1 MRTTIQIGADVE
13 NPDFSFTDDSVISV
27 SSDMSV
33 SMDLSEIAADVAEI
47 QVKCAD
53 TDLMNEPWATPV
65 YIYTGND
72 LNAKLYLK
80 NVTRTANNQYNITAI
95 SAIGLMEYD
104 TYYGD
109 ILSGESFESVA
120 KKILLTNGFTW
131 AGYGTKLHRGK
142 LGNMTYNGSE
152 AIHFHAI
159 AYSEWADID
168 KYTIANADFKLNKC
182 ILNELPNDPYPTATS
197 VKIPLW
203 GSMASDELIAK
214 TSTVANEMKNANCGI
229 YMNMVRA
236 STADPWPD
244 YGEVFF
250 WCWNRTFSL
259 GTPSAP
265 INFTIAINVPNN
277 TAVINNVTYS
287 LSYFNPSTA
296 FENIY
301 PPEFPYGGGWFAD
314 VVSETLY
321 TKAKYYKPPIYC
333 DIEYGSQYTASL
345 YTEADPPQL
354 SYETT
359 VRLKGKATG
368 EIYVI
373 SKLVST
379 GEETQSE
386 DYAEWSVLGGNVSVI
401 QKNPQEYQKEIANH
415 ANYDAVSEVKVYGWI
430 PICTKREALHQL
442 LFSTGVTLIKDSN
455 GNYLF
460 TGLSNT
466 ETAISDAFIYEGG
479 SVEKFEK
486 VNTLEITEHSFI
498 YSETAAQE
506 VLFENDTVPITDAI
520 VAQYSVSPVYTGSA
534 PTVDPSIELLDYN
547 CNACVI
553 SGKGQIKQIPYFH
566 SEGVVTRV
574 IGDYADGKTV
584 AVENCGLITMQNS
597 EAILDRVEEY
607 YRDSTTVKI
616 NIVSNGERCGAR
628 YSYKNPFNELSS
640 GILYKAT
647 HQYSGIDKVSCEF
660 IEGFRPLPPGG
671 GYQNFVLLTGS
682 GTWTVPEEV
691 FDVPRPRI
699 RIVLIGGGKG
709 GKSGLKGVDGIS
721 TPVNEGSTYQLGG
734 LGGDPGEGGKVLDI
748 TLRDPPQSIIYSCGS
763 GGAGAPICESTT
775 TPNEGTE
782 GTPTT
787 IVAALETYTSEDGRT
802 SETGYINILNGSV
815 YAKPWET
822 LNWNQDPIGIPGVS
836 GFLTVGQGSNGGYIV
851 KVPIINAWITPKGG
865 QAADIYN
872 QLHNPGANGQDA
884 LQNNQIVALGGG
896 GGGGACGGT
905 AGNGSN
911 AYISGGVAYAGNGGK
926 GADAVAVPPKA
937 TSYDSE
943 YYGFGGHGGYGGGA
957 GGNSGGVATNGRTG
971 TGGAGGYGGAGGAGG
986 DGCVLIYY

>member
-1 MRTTIQIGADVE
+1 MRESIFIGADVA
-13 NPDFSFTDDSVISV
+13 NPEFSFTDDEVISV

-47 QVKCAD
+47 NVKCSD
-53 TDLMNEPWATPV
+53 TSLLDVQWATPV
-65 YIYTGND
+65 YIYIDND

-80 NVTRTANNQYNITAI
+80 TVTRTANNQYSISAI

-109 ILSGESFESVA
+109 YLSGESFESVA

-131 AGYGTKLHRGK
+131 AGFGTKMHRGM
-142 LGNMTYNGSE
+142 LGNMTYNGI
-152 AIHFHAI
+152 AATHFHAI

-168 KYTIANADFKLNKC
+168 KHTIANADFKLNKC
-182 ILNELPNDPYPTATS
+182 ILNDLPHDPYPTATS

-229 YMNMVRA
+229 YMNMTRA
-236 STADPWPD
+236 STVAPWPD
-244 YGEVFF
+244 YGEVVF
-250 WCWNRTFSL
+250 WCFNRTFSL
-259 GTPSAP
+259 GTPTAP
-265 INFTIAINVPNN
+265 KTFTISIHIPNRTATINN
-277 TAVINNVTYS
+277 TTYS
-287 LSYFNPSTA
+287 LTYFDPTSA

-321 TKAKYYKPPIYC
+321 TRAKYYKPPIYC
-333 DIEYGSQYTASL
+333 DIEYGSQYTAGL
-345 YTEADPPQL
+345 YTEVDPPQL
-354 SYETT
+354 SYETN

-368 EIYVI
+368 QIYVI
-373 SKLVST
+373 ST
-379 GEETQSE
+379 GEDTQSE
-386 DYAEWSVLGGNVSVI
+386 DYAEWSVLSGNVSVI

-442 LFSTGVTLIKDSN
+442 LFSTGVTLIKDGD

-466 ETAISDAFIYEGG
+466 ETAISDTFIYEGG
-479 SVEKFEK
+479 SVERFEK
-486 VNTLEITEHSFI
+486 VNALEITEHSFI

-574 IGDYADGKTV
+574 IGNYPDGKTV

-607 YRDSTTVKI
+607 YRNSTTVKFS
-616 NIVSNGERCGAR
+616 IVAHGERCGAR
-628 YSYKNPFNELSS
+628 YSYKNPFKELSS

-647 HQYSGIDKVSCEF
+647 HQHSGIEKVSCEF
-660 IEGFRPLPPGG
+660 IEGFNPLPPGG
-671 GYQNFVLLTGS
+671 GYRNYVALTGS
-682 GTWTVPEEV
+682 GSWTVPESVYEE
-691 FDVPRPRI
+691 PNPRI
-699 RIVLIGGGKG
+699 RIVLIGGGTG
-709 GKSGLKGVDGIS
+709 GESGLKGPDGIV
-721 TPVNEGSTYQLGG
+721 TAVNEGSNYQLGG
-734 LGGDPGEGGKVLDI
+734 LGGKAGEGGKVLDV
-748 TLRDPPQSIIYSCGS
+748 TLRNPPSIITYSCGT
-763 GGAGAPICESTT
+763 GGAGAPICQSTS
-775 TPNEGTE
+775 TPNVGTE
-782 GTPTT
+782 GTATT
-787 IVAALETYTSEDGRT
+787 IQAGSVDYTSEDGRT
-802 SETGYINILNGSV
+802 FETGYINVLSGNV

-822 LNWNQDPIGIPGVS
+822 LNWNQDPIGIPGIT
-836 GFLTVGQGSNGGYIV
+836 GFLTVGQGSNGGYTV
-851 KVPIINAWITPKGG
+851 KVPIIGAFTTPPGG
-865 QAADIYN
+865 QATDIYN
-872 QLHNPGANGQDA
+872 HTSNSGSNGTDAKYNGQT
-884 LQNNQIVALGGG
+884 VAFGGG
-896 GGGGACGGT
+896 GGGAACGGT
-905 AGNGSN
+905 AGNGTNGYVS
-911 AYISGGVAYAGNGGK
+911 SGVAYAGNGGK
-926 GADAVAVPPKA
+926 GADATAIPPKA
-937 TSYDSE
+937 TSYDSQ
-943 YYGFGGHGGYGGGA
+943 YYGYGGHGGYGGGA
-957 GGNSGGVATNGRTG
+957 GGNSGAVATNGRTG
-971 TGGAGGYGGAGGAGG
+971 TGGAGGYGGAGGTGG
-986 DGCVLIYY
+986 DGCVIIYY